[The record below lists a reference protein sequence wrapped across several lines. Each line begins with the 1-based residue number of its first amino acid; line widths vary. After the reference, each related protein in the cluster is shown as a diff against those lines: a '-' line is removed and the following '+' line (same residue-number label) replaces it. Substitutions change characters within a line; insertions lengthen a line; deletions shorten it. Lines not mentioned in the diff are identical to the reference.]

1 MQISNSITRLHEY
14 TCWSIIPF
22 RLTILLMSLGMQH
35 ILLVCHA
42 LTLMTVL
49 KANLDYK
56 RAELGVVSQ
65 LGGGV
70 AQWLGRRISDQGVP
84 GSNPGRCT
92 FRCGLEQVTFT
103 LLSTG

>member
-1 MQISNSITRLHEY
+1 MIKYLKEKINIEKKLQFFNIKITCKL
-14 TCWSIIPF
+14 S
-22 RLTILLMSLGMQH
+22 H
-35 ILLVCHA
+35 IW
-42 LTLMTVL
+42 
-49 KANLDYK
+49 
-56 RAELGVVSQ
+56 